1 MEVGRIFNH
10 DSRKVQIRT
19 LDSAGVPGPPIPSTE
34 DLKPLLE
41 NLHAYRQPRILRIRL
56 LDMELVEYEELS
68 DVTVTSRFKQAKAV
82 KPQDKSVF

>member
-1 MEVGRIFNH
+1 MGRIFNH

-19 LDSAGVPGPPIPSTE
+19 LDRAGVPGPPIPSTE